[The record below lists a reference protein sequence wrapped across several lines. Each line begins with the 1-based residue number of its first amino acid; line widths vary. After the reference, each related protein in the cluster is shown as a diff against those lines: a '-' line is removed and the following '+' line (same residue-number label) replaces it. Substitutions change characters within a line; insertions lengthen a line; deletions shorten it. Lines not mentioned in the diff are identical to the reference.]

1 VDSLCEIFSRVTL
14 ANKITIARLCL
25 IPVFVGLASAYGC
38 SVARGQPADWYRF
51 GAVAVFLTAAC
62 SDGLDGFIA
71 RRFNQQSRLGSI
83 LDPIAD
89 KGLITATLLVLAL
102 ARWPQGLPLW
112 FPCIVIGRDVIL
124 VLGFAVLTRLIP
136 KVTVR
141 PSLAGKLA
149 TVSQLATIVWT
160 LLSLPVLGP
169 VLLFI
174 STALTIVSG
183 LGYVFDGCRQL
194 RKDW

>member
-1 VDSLCEIFSRVTL
+1 VTL

-25 IPVFVGLASAYGC
+25 IPAFVVLASAYGR

-51 GAVAVFLTAAC
+51 GAVAVFLAAAC